1 MLGCEAF
8 ITESLKGI
16 SKWIY
21 DNAHCIGYSSPGTTD
36 LFRSS
41 KYSSIRGTPE
51 LPKNLAFI
59 SAFTIHMF
67 STGKISP
74 KKLEDIMNTML
85 EMAGLHLFPQ
95 WDLLRKC
102 QLGHGQIICL
112 SSPYGFLAYIP
123 ILKELR

>member
-1 MLGCEAF
+1 MDST
-8 ITESLKGI
+8 ITPIALVIHRQDTDISSILKV
-16 SKWIY
+16 
-21 DNAHCIGYSSPGTTD
+21 
-36 LFRSS
+36 F
-41 KYSSIRGTPE
+41 SIRGTQNYQ
-51 LPKNLAFI
+51 KI
-59 SAFTIHMF
+59 SLSYPPLQFTMF